1 MTPMT
6 FFLQL
11 AVSGFSTGIVYAMI
25 AIGFVII
32 LKCSQAFNIAQG
44 HFVMIGGYLGFTF
57 MAMFGLP
64 IWATLLAAIAT
75 AIIMGLLIERL
86 TLRPLVGQ
94 PVLAV
99 IMMTIALGFCILDGL
114 AILIW
119 GGDYKVYSGLLP
131 AVSLRLGGVYLAS
144 STLITIIVAVSMV
157 AILMLFFRYAK
168 IGLTM
173 RAAAEDEQVVQCA
186 GIRVTTVYA
195 LSWIIASITGV
206 IAGVLLGSVG
216 GASMTLADFGLKAL
230 AVVLLG
236 GVNSLGGAIIAGI
249 IVGVAQT
256 IAGGYLDPLLPASGG
271 TASVFPFMLMIIVL
285 IIRPHGLFGLQRIER
300 I

>member
-1 MTPMT
+1 MT
-6 FFLQL
+6 FLLQL
-11 AVSGFSTGIVYAMI
+11 VITGFALGMVYALV

-57 MAMFGLP
+57 LVMFGLP
-64 IWATLLAAIAT
+64 VWASLFAAIAV

-99 IMMTIALGFCILDGL
+99 IMMTIALATVLEGVATLV
-114 AILIW
+114 W
-119 GGDYKVYSGLLP
+119 GGEYKTYHGVLPTLTLKIGELSVPPEMLIGLM
-131 AVSLRLGGVYLAS
+131 VSTA
-144 STLITIIVAVSMV
+144 AV
-157 AILMLFFRYAK
+157 AILMLFFRYTK
-168 IGLTM
+168 SGLAMMAT
-173 RAAAEDEQVVQCA
+173 AEDEQVVQSA

-195 LSWIIASITGV
+195 LSWVIACVVGV
-206 IAGVLLGSVG
+206 IGGILLGGVSGV
-216 GASMTLADFGLKAL
+216 MIPLAEVGLKAF

-236 GVNSLGGAIIAGI
+236 GVNSIGGAIVAGI
-249 IVGVAQT
+249 ILGVLENVSA
-256 IAGGYLDPLLPASGG
+256 GYLDPLLPGG
-271 TASVFPFMLMIIVL
+271 GLAHVFPFIVMIIVL
-285 IIRPHGLFGLQRIER
+285 IFRPHGLFGLARIER